1 MSPWKVYN
9 ITKRQQVVLMTQFA
23 VPQNFIDFLAINT
36 KICSP
41 KKLQCGVRWAAC
53 GISSTKKE
61 IKKYTKNRKISRF
74 YDTFIVAKLIYA
86 QINFWMAWN
95 ERKRQMRRPQFRN
108 SYSRDFF
115 FRCYVFVT
123 LEDVVSC
130 HMFSTDFL
138 ISIRWTLKSLRKLTG
153 ASHHDVDDRRWVN

>member
-115 FRCYVFVT
+115 FVVMFLWHSKTSSVVT
-123 LEDVVSC
+123 CFPPIFWFQYAEHWNLWE
-130 HMFSTDFL
+130 
-138 ISIRWTLKSLRKLTG
+138 
-153 ASHHDVDDRRWVN
+153 N